1 LAFLSVSAI
10 AAIALAVIPTEIVAQ
25 QKTLKDQ
32 LVGVWTL
39 VSAETIEPNGTKFP
53 LVKGSPIKG
62 FQVFTADGKVSFQI
76 IGDHAKVGSN
86 DRMKMTPEEMKAS
99 AESLLSYFGTYTVNE
114 AENSYTVR
122 IESSSFSEPDRKS
135 RQTHGRVEW
144 RRPEG
149 DQSWAFG
156 WRSDHHSVEAGQI
169 DCRIHTVDIESGS
182 PVLFGASRT

>member
-1 LAFLSVSAI
+1 MNRFGFLSVSAI

-76 IGDHAKVGSN
+76 IGG
-86 DRMKMTPEEMKAS
+86 
-99 AESLLSYFGTYTVNE
+99 
-114 AENSYTVR
+114 
-122 IESSSFSEPDRKS
+122 S
-135 RQTHGRVEW
+135 RQGRV
-144 RRPEG
+144 
-149 DQSWAFG
+149 Q
-156 WRSDHHSVEAGQI
+156 RSNENDTGGN
-169 DCRIHTVDIESGS
+169 ESE
-182 PVLFGASRT
+182 R